1 MKISNTRISFFLSL
15 FVSILSVFSCAPDFD
30 DFDENSSGQSQ
41 VDFSKYIAVGN
52 SLTAGFADGGLY
64 LEGQQAAFPNI
75 IAAQLKSVGGG
86 EFMSPFFD
94 DAHANGS
101 GYVRLKDLV
110 NGNPITENVTDK
122 LAIRGMSPT
131 QRPLYT
137 KYTNEIQN
145 LGIPGM
151 RLDMAFVAGV
161 GSVYG
166 NPYFERLLTDDKTQT
181 ETYFNFATT
190 KEHTFF
196 SFWLGN
202 NDVLGYAT
210 NGAYH
215 DPNDPTTALT
225 ETGLFA
231 NLYTNF
237 IEALTAGERKGVV
250 ATIPDVTV
258 VPYFNTVTTARLEAG
273 VQAKTEGQYSKVYI
287 TTSNGVRMA
296 TDEDLFPLTFPTDT
310 LGKAVIFGNPATAG
324 YGLIEQNPLH
334 DKFVLDR
341 DEVMEITT
349 HIETLNST
357 IKSVAESKELALADA
372 HDYLHLVKNG
382 LTLSGIDINASY
394 ITGNVFSLDGIHLT
408 PMGNAIMANLF
419 IDAINLKYS
428 TDIPRV
434 DITKYRAVILP

>member
-1 MKISNTRISFFLSL
+1 
-15 FVSILSVFSCAPDFD
+15 
-30 DFDENSSGQSQ
+30 
-41 VDFSKYIAVGN
+41 
-52 SLTAGFADGGLY
+52 
-64 LEGQQAAFPNI
+64 
-75 IAAQLKSVGGG
+75 
-86 EFMSPFFD
+86 
-94 DAHANGS
+94 
-101 GYVRLKDLV
+101 
-110 NGNPITENVTDK
+110 
-122 LAIRGMSPT
+122 

-145 LGIPGM
+145 LGVPGM

-166 NPYFERLLTDDKTQT
+166 NSYFERLLTDDKTET

-190 KEHTFF
+190 KGHTFF

-225 ETGLFA
+225 EAGLFA

-273 VQAKTEGQYSKVYI
+273 VSAATQGQFSKIYI

-296 TDEDLFPLTFPTDT
+296 TDEDLFPLTFPADT

-349 HIETLNST
+349 HIETLNNT
-357 IKSVAESKELALADA
+357 IKSVAENKELALADA

-382 LTLSGIDINASY
+382 LTLSGIDISASY

-419 IDAINLKYS
+419 IDA
-428 TDIPRV
+428 
-434 DITKYRAVILP
+434 